1 MNSEI
6 LSKPSGDPWI
16 GQIPESWDTIRCKF
30 LLSPVGGCIPE
41 NFESC
46 EDGFDYYKVDDL
58 NRVGEKLVL
67 NESSTKIPGEKV
79 RPIPS
84 PCILIPKRGAAIF
97 TNKVTIS
104 ERDCYFDSNVMGLL
118 PLKRI
123 DIQFAALC
131 LLARGLSDIADVS
144 TIPQINNKH
153 INELIFPLPSL
164 KEQEKIATFLDRK
177 TAAIDTLIAKKQRLI
192 ELLEEKR
199 AALIN
204 QAVTKGL
211 NRDVP
216 MKDSGIPWIG
226 EIPEYWTVSKPKFL
240 TKRIV
245 DGTHHTPEYVDEG
258 VPFLT
263 VKNLTAGFG
272 IDFSDVR
279 YVTKEAHV
287 ELCKRA
293 NPEVGDLLVTKDGT
307 LGVVRV
313 IEDERDFS
321 IFVSLALVK
330 PIHKKIDPYFLR
342 YVLESKTVFDQ
353 FQAWKAG
360 SALKHIHLV
369 DLSNVLI
376 PLPPIGE
383 QKKIAAELKIRINHY
398 QLTEERV
405 FKQIEKLQEYRQSL
419 ITAAVTGK
427 LEVPV
432 DERA

>member
-1 MNSEI
+1 MEE
-6 LSKPSGDPWI
+6 
-16 GQIPESWDTIRCKF
+16 Q
-30 LLSPVGGCIPE
+30 
-41 NFESC
+41 
-46 EDGFDYYKVDDL
+46 
-58 NRVGEKLVL
+58 
-67 NESSTKIPGEKV
+67 
-79 RPIPS
+79 
-84 PCILIPKRGAAIF
+84 
-97 TNKVTIS
+97 
-104 ERDCYFDSNVMGLL
+104 
-118 PLKRI
+118 
-123 DIQFAALC
+123 
-131 LLARGLSDIADVS
+131 
-144 TIPQINNKH
+144 
-153 INELIFPLPSL
+153 
-164 KEQEKIATFLDRK
+164 KEIATFLDRK

-211 NRDVP
+211 NPDVP
-216 MKDSGIPWIG
+216 MKDSGVPWIG
-226 EIPEYWTVSKPKFL
+226 EISEHWTVSKPKYL

-272 IDFSDVR
+272 IDFSEVK
-279 YVTKEAHV
+279 YVTEEAHI

-293 NPEVGDLLVTKDGT
+293 NPETGDLLVTKDGT

-313 IEDERDFS
+313 IEDEREFS

-376 PLPPIGE
+376 PLPPIEE
-383 QKKIAAELKIRINHY
+383 QKEIAAELKTRINHY
-398 QLTEERV
+398 QSTEERV
-405 FKQIEKLQEYRQSL
+405 FTQIERLQEYRQSL